1 MKLLYITN
9 TRIPMEKA
17 HGILVMQ
24 MCEALALSNVEV
36 ELIVPKRFNKI
47 KKDPFEYYGVKRIFK
62 IKWLPCLDLIPLD
75 KYIGLLG
82 LWIESISF
90 LFFVF
95 LYTSFKKADV
105 IYTTDR
111 YLLSLDLFKKNSF
124 FEAHAIFQNYFLYSM
139 FLKRARGIIVTSQR
153 IKEFFIKNGIS
164 SEKIL
169 VAPNGVDIKEFDVQ
183 CSKLEARR
191 KLNLPQDKKIVLY
204 TGHLYEWKGAQTL
217 AEASQYLPENAEVYF
232 VGGTKEDI
240 ERFKIQNS
248 RFEIQIIG
256 HRPRQEIPFWLKA
269 ADILVLPDLAVK
281 DILKYGASPMKMFE
295 YMASK
300 KPIIASDL
308 PTIREILNEKNA
320 ILIKPDNPKELAKG
334 IKEILEN
341 PELSAK
347 ISNQAFQDVQQHTWQ
362 NRAKKIIEFIQLNL

>member
-1 MKLLYITN
+1 
-9 TRIPMEKA
+9 
-17 HGILVMQ
+17 
-24 MCEALALSNVEV
+24 
-36 ELIVPKRFNKI
+36 
-47 KKDPFEYYGVKRIFK
+47 
-62 IKWLPCLDLIPLD
+62 
-75 KYIGLLG
+75 
-82 LWIESISF
+82 
-90 LFFVF
+90 
-95 LYTSFKKADV
+95 
-105 IYTTDR
+105 
-111 YLLSLDLFKKNSF
+111 
-124 FEAHAIFQNYFLYSM
+124 M

-169 VAPNGVDIKEFDVQ
+169 VAPNGVDIKKFDVQ